1 MFVRAIL
8 RMLWFIRLCH
18 DSDSFAICTETVF
31 KLFRFFLSALPIV
44 FKADQLFSSAIPVSL
59 KFSSLLLRFFRKFF
73 TLSISFPMNEEIFSE
88 VEFSF
93 STNPSA
99 PLYQEYL
106 FHVWAFCL
114 FKICT
119 CSFRKFLLL
128 DFSLFNCDGWSVDR
142 KEPFIQKR
150 CTLYLPIILIGGPI
164 CRHMLLF
171 YVKLCHRTHPFH
183 SFKMLELFWSC
194 PCRTRSPAGILLP
207 LSFSA
212 FCENRRH
219 KPLTSDS
226 GSLLS
231 FSFPLSSFLTLAILY
246 PGSFGMSSGFS
257 KKFLFFLHSLYF
269 FWQINKC
276 TPTES
281 WLSPL
286 SFDTMGV
293 LKGRMSFFP
302 LFLD

>member
-1 MFVRAIL
+1 M
-8 RMLWFIRLCH
+8 IR
-18 DSDSFAICTETVF
+18 F
-31 KLFRFFLSALPIV
+31 LFRFFSFPFPFYLLYDKSRPKKENHQTLIRINREISFPSSFLSKPFCLRTSDFPPAFLAKPKSCLFELYYECCDSSDCVMIQTALRYVPKRSLNFSGFSFRLCPLCLKPIS
-44 FKADQLFSSAIPVSL
+44 FSPQPFQFL
-59 KFSSLLLRFFRKFF
+59 WNFLRCYSGFFRKFF

-164 CRHMLLF
+164 CRPMLLF

-183 SFKMLELFWSC
+183 L
-194 PCRTRSPAGILLP
+194 
-207 LSFSA
+207 
-212 FCENRRH
+212 
-219 KPLTSDS
+219 
-226 GSLLS
+226 
-231 FSFPLSSFLTLAILY
+231 
-246 PGSFGMSSGFS
+246 
-257 KKFLFFLHSLYF
+257 
-269 FWQINKC
+269 
-276 TPTES
+276 
-281 WLSPL
+281 
-286 SFDTMGV
+286 
-293 LKGRMSFFP
+293 
-302 LFLD
+302 

>member
-1 MFVRAIL
+1 MIRFLFRFFSFPFPFYLLYDKSRPKKGNHQTLIRINREISFPSSFLSKLFLSQNIGFSSGFSCQAKIMFVRAIL

-183 SFKMLELFWSC
+183 F
-194 PCRTRSPAGILLP
+194 
-207 LSFSA
+207 
-212 FCENRRH
+212 
-219 KPLTSDS
+219 
-226 GSLLS
+226 
-231 FSFPLSSFLTLAILY
+231 
-246 PGSFGMSSGFS
+246 
-257 KKFLFFLHSLYF
+257 
-269 FWQINKC
+269 
-276 TPTES
+276 
-281 WLSPL
+281 
-286 SFDTMGV
+286 
-293 LKGRMSFFP
+293 
-302 LFLD
+302 